1 MQLLKENHASV
12 SKMHELTVSKISV
25 IKSQSNDIGLVTAQ
39 LEEAVQLKG
48 QLEAKISN
56 ARSVDVEDV
65 VNVSNYFALFI
76 LVK

>member
-65 VNVSNYFALFI
+65 VNVSNYYALFI

>member
-1 MQLLKENHASV
+1 
-12 SKMHELTVSKISV
+12 MHELTVSKISV